1 MRIVVVGA
9 GALGGL
15 FGAQLHEAGQD
26 VTLLEANVARAKLLS
41 EEGLFLSEAE
51 KGERQVR
58 VRVVTSLEG
67 LPPAD
72 VVFVAVKSYQTE
84 GAVRAALPVF
94 GET

>member
-58 VRVVTSLEG
+58 PRRRHLAG
-67 LPPAD
+67 
-72 VVFVAVKSYQTE
+72 
-84 GAVRAALPVF
+84 RAAASGPASSWR
-94 GET
+94 